1 MELEAISGAAT
12 IALTS
17 AIFFLLI
24 AKTWNAVSRTV
35 GSTSS
40 FSDRIMHE
48 AAQRF
53 RDELELLSSSQ
64 STYLSGALVFV
75 MLFIAS
81 YVLRAQELFAGY
93 PSWQLY
99 LQLGFLSLASGYAA
113 FLLGRT
119 VLARH
124 QVKFVRDANVAIGHQ
139 LQRLSG
145 GATRVFHDVAT
156 TAGVIDH
163 VIIGQ
168 NGLYAVNVVA
178 RRSRK
183 RGSARL
189 EGHSIDFSNSKNDA
203 SIVEMNAKTKRLE
216 KEFRKLLGHKVRVR
230 SVIALPGWD
239 ILEQTD
245 NGHLLVNEQTI
256 AMLSGWKD
264 NSDYLMDEDVDVLQQ
279 ELTTRCIRA

>member
-1 MELEAISGAAT
+1 
-12 IALTS
+12 
-17 AIFFLLI
+17 
-24 AKTWNAVSRTV
+24 
-35 GSTSS
+35 
-40 FSDRIMHE
+40 MHE

-53 RDELELLSSSQ
+53 RDEFEQLSSSQ
-64 STYLSGALVFV
+64 ATYLSGALVFV
-75 MLFIAS
+75 VLFVAA

-99 LQLGFLSLASGYAA
+99 LQLSFLALASAYAA

-119 VLARH
+119 ILARH
-124 QVKFVRDANVAIGHQ
+124 QIKFLRDANVAVGHQ
-139 LQRLSG
+139 LQQLSG
-145 GATRVFHDVAT
+145 GVTRVFHDVAT

-163 VIIGQ
+163 VIVGQ
-168 NGLYAVNVVA
+168 NGLYAVNVIA

-183 RGSARL
+183 RGSATL
-189 EGHSIDFSNSKNDA
+189 DGHTIDFSNCKSDE

-245 NGHLLVNEQTI
+245 DEHLLVNEQTI

-264 NSDYLMDEDVDVLQQ
+264 NSDYLMDEDVETLQQ
-279 ELTTRCIRA
+279 DLTSRCVRA